1 MSTATV
7 TAKPQTSKPDPA
19 NPSALALA
27 TKVVDAGI
35 RACEAFHRE
44 DLVARLTAAKRSL
57 ADPVIH
63 IVVAGEFKQGKSSL
77 INALVGAAVCPVD
90 DDLATAVPTYVR
102 YGPQP
107 QAELMFEGDPPRRE
121 PIALEEVRR
130 YVVEDADLH
139 RGETNPPDPDRGRL
153 IGVEIRVPRKLLA
166 GGLVLVDTPGA
177 GGLRSAHA
185 AASLAAISLADA
197 VLFVTSAAQEL
208 TRSERDFLLQAR
220 AMCQTV
226 TCVLTKT
233 DFYPAWRTIRD
244 LDEQHLR
251 RLPAGPEGADLP
263 LLAVSSKLRARAF
276 PTNDTAL
283 NAESGFPELVRLVTE
298 RVGGGAATR
307 LATQAAAEV
316 LAVCQQLEAQF
327 QAERTALAD
336 PAAAQQV
343 VSELTAVKERVEA
356 LRSTAARWNQTLG
369 DGITDL
375 TSDIEHDL
383 RRRIRLVIE
392 EADDAIEEIDPSDTW
407 SEMESWLEA
416 RASHELV
423 ATYGRLRQGANQLSE
438 EVAEHFQE
446 AAGAVLDQL
455 AVASPLG
462 LVSGTRVKHRIDLE
476 KMKVGKQAMVALK
489 GAYGGALMFIVLGA
503 LTGITLGPIGVGVG
517 LLMGRKSLKE
527 EKERQLRKRQ
537 AQAKSATRRYCDEV
551 SFVTSKDCRDTLR
564 RIQRQLRDHYTT
576 LAGELNRSHA
586 EALANASTAAKKT
599 KATRQARI
607 KDIDAELARLRTLRQ
622 HAEAVTQR

>member
-1 MSTATV
+1 MTAASETST
-7 TAKPQTSKPDPA
+7 PD
-19 NPSALALA
+19 ALARA

-35 RACEAFHRE
+35 RACEAYRRE
-44 DLVARLTAAKRSL
+44 DLVARLAAAKRSL

-77 INALVGAAVCPVD
+77 INALVGVAVCPVD

-102 YGPQP
+102 YGEQP
-107 QAELMFEGDPPRRE
+107 QAELLYEGDPPRRE
-121 PIALEEVRR
+121 PIDLDKIRH
-130 YVVEDADLH
+130 YVVESAEVTHPESGD
-139 RGETNPPDPDRGRL
+139 RL
-153 IGVEIRVPRKLLA
+153 IGVEIRLPRKLLA

-185 AASLAAISLADA
+185 AASLAAISMADA

-208 TRSERDFLLQAR
+208 TRSERDFLLRAR
-220 AMCQTV
+220 EMCPSV

-233 DFYPAWRTIRD
+233 DFYPAWRNIRD
-244 LDEQHLR
+244 LDGQHLR
-251 RLPAGPEGADLP
+251 NLPAGPELP
-263 LLAVSSKLRARAF
+263 LLAVSSRLRSRAVAA
-276 PTNDTAL
+276 NDSAL
-283 NAESGFPELVRLVTE
+283 NAESGFPDLVRLVTE
-298 RVGGGAATR
+298 RVGGGVVAR
-307 LATQAAAEV
+307 LAAQAAAEV
-316 LAVCQQLEAQF
+316 LAVCQQLAAQF

-336 PAAAQQV
+336 PVAAQRV
-343 VSELTAVKERVEA
+343 VAELTAVKERVET
-356 LRSTAARWNQTLG
+356 LRSSAAKWNQTLS
-369 DGITDL
+369 DGVADL
-375 TSDIEHDL
+375 SSDIEHDL
-383 RRRIRLVIE
+383 RGRIRRVIE
-392 EADDAIEEIDPSDTW
+392 EADDAIEELDPTDSW

-423 ATYGRLRQGANQLSE
+423 ATYRKLRRGAIQLSE

-446 AAGAVLDQL
+446 AAGSVLDQL
-455 AVASPLG
+455 AVTSPLE

-476 KMKVGKQAMVALK
+476 RMKLGKQAMVALK

-537 AQAKSATRRYCDEV
+537 AQAKSAARRYCDEV
-551 SFVTSKDCRDTLR
+551 SFVTGKDCRDTLR
-564 RIQRQLRDHYTT
+564 RIQRQLRDHYTS

-586 EALANASTAAKKT
+586 EALTNAQAAAQQT
-599 KATRQARI
+599 KAARQRRL
-607 KDIDAELARLRTLRQ
+607 KNIDAELAKLRVLRE
-622 HAEAVTQR
+622 HAEGVPRT